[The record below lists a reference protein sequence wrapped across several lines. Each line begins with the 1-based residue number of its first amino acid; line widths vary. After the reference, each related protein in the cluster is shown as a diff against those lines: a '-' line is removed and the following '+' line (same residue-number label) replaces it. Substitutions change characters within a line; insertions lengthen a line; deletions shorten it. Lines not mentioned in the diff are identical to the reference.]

1 MVKTHIQQMKKSLAW
16 QKLLAECKRYK
27 PGVGFTCKAIDVGLD
42 SFVECLE
49 KDSCR
54 CPFSV
59 SYAYS
64 YFCKSPARVL
74 AAKELEK

>member
-1 MVKTHIQQMKKSLAW
+1 MVKTHIQQMKESLAW

-27 PGVGFTCKAIDVGLD
+27 RGVGFTCKAIDVGLD

-49 KDSCR
+49 KDSSSCV
-54 CPFSV
+54 FSI
-59 SYAYS
+59 SYAHS
-64 YFCKSPARVL
+64 YFCKSPARVR